1 MPHFTEIISIIAL
14 GFCVLAA
21 MSALLVPKWMVG
33 IVRLVADP
41 DPERPGG
48 FAEFRAVYG
57 GFFLMLHITALV
69 IVLVPTAQL
78 PIQFKIFALFPISV
92 AWIGA
97 GFGRAIS
104 LFMDGD
110 ENRGSGNNFAL
121 IAVEMVLGIAIAAPV
136 LQLTL

>member
-14 GFCVLAA
+14 GCCSLAGMA
-21 MSALLVPKWMVG
+21 GLFAPKWTASA
-33 IVRLVADP
+33 VRLMSDP

-48 FAEFRAVYG
+48 FAEFRALYG
-57 GFFLMLHITALV
+57 GFFLMLHITLLV
-69 IVLVPTAQL
+69 IVLVPTEQL
-78 PIQFKIFALFPISV
+78 PIQFKIFALFPVSA

-121 IAVEMVLGIAIAAPV
+121 IAVELALGVAIAAPV
-136 LQLTL
+136 LQLTS